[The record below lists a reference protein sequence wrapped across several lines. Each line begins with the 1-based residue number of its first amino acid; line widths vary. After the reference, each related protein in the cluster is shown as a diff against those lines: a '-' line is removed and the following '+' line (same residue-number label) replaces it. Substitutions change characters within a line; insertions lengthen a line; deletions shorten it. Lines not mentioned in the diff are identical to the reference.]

1 MGKFRWNT
9 QRCRG
14 QKFTAKVPKTAENFR
29 QLCTGEFKL
38 NKERSLILWWLG
50 WKTCMHWCTTRKLK
64 DKSQHKF
71 VVTPTLQQIDVK
83 NKIMFLN
90 LHPRKLRYPMRI
102 NVRFYFHL
110 KWFLFGGHVMSI
122 FGGLHIYA
130 LVTSSFLEGSWKDS
144 RILELIFSHIWRLLD
159 PQQAT
164 HQPHQPHQPGR
175 WNGGASCWF
184 WISEFDI
191 CSKAWYPISSDHEP
205 VAKI

>member
-1 MGKFRWNT
+1 MDFLDSFRCLIHIPKNPKRLVGKFRWNT

-110 KWFLFGGHVMSI
+110 KWFLFGGHVN
-122 FGGLHIYA
+122 FRGVTYIY
-130 LVTSSFLEGSWKDS
+130 
-144 RILELIFSHIWRLLD
+144 IYIC
-159 PQQAT
+159 
-164 HQPHQPHQPGR
+164 
-175 WNGGASCWF
+175 AS
-184 WISEFDI
+184 
-191 CSKAWYPISSDHEP
+191 Y
-205 VAKI
+205 